1 MSCLQKILA
10 GAKKTNGTAAG
21 NATKTAAS
29 PAPKDAA
36 PAAKPK
42 SSAIHNTMAAVLPLA
57 AAAAAFLVL

>member
-1 MSCLQKILA
+1 MSLQKILA
-10 GAKKTNGTAAG
+10 AGPKNATRAA

-42 SSAIHNTMAAVLPLA
+42 SSAMGSAMAAFVPLA